1 MMTPGRLEVG
11 LVGTAPELAILGL
24 ALAGAGHF
32 PWTITEPAAADRE
45 RVVALLRGVSIR
57 SAEDILASTELVIV
71 GPGEGESVHDIVTSL
86 AGHWRPGHI
95 VLHTAPQHGV
105 AVLEPAT
112 RAGAIPLAVHP
123 VLAFTGTSLDLHRLK
138 GAYFGVTAPNVALP
152 IAQAL
157 VVEMGGEPF
166 VIAEDDRPAYAD
178 AVGAVASFSRAIIDQ
193 STFRLA
199 EIGIER
205 PGEVL
210 RALAHSTIEEALRE
224 SADGAVD
231 PIERILDESD
241 SDDDD

>member
-24 ALAGAGHF
+24 ALAGAGHY
-32 PWTITEPAAADRE
+32 PWTITEPLPADRE

-57 SAEDILASTELVIV
+57 PAEEILASTELIII
-71 GPGEGESVHDIVTSL
+71 GAGRGETVSDIVHSL
-86 AGHWRPGHI
+86 DGHWKPGHI
-95 VLHTAPQHGV
+95 VLHTRAEHGIS
-105 AVLEPAT
+105 VLEPAT

-123 VLAFTGTSLDLHRLK
+123 VLTFTGTSLDLHRLK

-166 VIAEDDRPAYAD
+166 VIAEEDRPVYAD
-178 AVGAVASFSRAIIDQ
+178 AVDAVASFSRAIIDQ
-193 STFRLA
+193 ATFRLS
-199 EIGIER
+199 EIGVDR

-224 SADGAVD
+224 SSDGASD
-231 PIERILDESD
+231 PIERMLDEPE
-241 SDDDD
+241 SDD